1 MSTQTTE
8 FRVDLIKPKFKNK
21 VDKKKNFN
29 NNAELSIQNSLD
41 NTITTVVFI
50 VSIGYATI
58 RYNVFKG
65 VLWTDWPLYVLNKA
79 FAVSSLVLLVIN
91 VYRYRYIQNRSNAK
105 IFKYAMFLGFL
116 HILISFAL
124 LNPAYYDKFYL
135 NGKLTFSAGISYL
148 LGAIATALIFNKGF
162 SKELNNNRETK
173 IKVLSILAFI
183 IGSHAALQAF
193 KGWLP
198 ASAWPGYM
206 PPLSMISFLIGL
218 FALVLTFVL
227 KRKKKLV

>member
-8 FRVDLIKPKFKNK
+8 FRVDLIKPKFKNEPE
-21 VDKKKNFN
+21 KKRNFN
-29 NNAELSIQNSLD
+29 NNPDLSTQNALD
-41 NTITTVVFI
+41 NKIATVVFA
-50 VSIGYATI
+50 VSIGYATV
-58 RYNVFKG
+58 RYNIFKG
-65 VLWTDWPLYVLNKA
+65 VPWTDWPLYVLNKA
-79 FAVSSLVLLVIN
+79 FAVSSLVLLAIN
-91 VYRYRYIQNRSNAK
+91 VLRYQFIKKRSNAK
-105 IFKYAMFLGFL
+105 IFKFAMFLGFL

-135 NGKLTFSAGISYL
+135 NGKLSFLAGVSYL

-162 SKELNNNRETK
+162 SKELKNNRATK
-173 IKVLSILAFI
+173 IKVLSVLAFI
-183 IGSHAALQAF
+183 IGSHATLQAF
-193 KGWLP
+193 QGWVP